1 MGNKIIIGFDPTG
14 MWDKRDYRLLI
25 DKLIKDEAID
35 LYLVTDNTNAAFIA
49 DVVRESGI
57 DSTMV
62 FQETSQVNLTNRLTS
77 EKINIFLAKDS
88 TLVDFVNTTIPI
100 NLETNNVYGCQAIL
114 TSDNMDR
121 YYLQFRYITHLE
133 FWIGQIL
140 KYNPILDGK
149 AC

>member
-1 MGNKIIIGFDPTG
+1 MEKQRIGFDPTG

-140 KYNPILDGK
+140 KYNPILDDK